1 MKNIKLMKS
10 LTVFSAALVCGF
22 WGSVSV
28 AATCSGTSTGPDE
41 CFKEVTTFK
50 LKVYEFGLCTDYPT
64 VADRSKCT
72 ELFKNTTGFDLAI
85 SKNASLPLGGT
96 VTLTEGI
103 YTHAYIIVDN
113 NTHLKSV
120 HEFSDVRK
128 DMASTPGEG
137 KFCYS
142 NGTDR
147 TENLKL
153 ELTNVVV
160 TCGATD
166 ASAANKETIKFSTED
181 ASPAYKNFDIVNQ
194 NTEGGALSS
203 TDAGYTKLFTLTAAQ
218 AAGTAWATDH
228 SILAGQKITPV
239 TISTTTKGLNIAFS
253 VTDNVSFN
261 FIEDGDKVPSNTGA
275 DCAAGSGKFCISD
288 VGWRGMQFLVT
299 SN

>member
-1 MKNIKLMKS
+1 MCLFFYVDDLNDDVMGSLNDAIKTLKPCNLCKEQRYELVDSS
-10 LTVFSAALVCGF
+10 LF
-22 WGSVSV
+22 
-28 AATCSGTSTGPDE
+28 DN
-41 CFKEVTTFK
+41 K
-50 LKVYEFGLCTDYPT
+50 LFYENGEYGIESLN
-64 VADRSKCT
+64 CT
-72 ELFKNTTGFDLAI
+72 ELFKNTGFDLAI
-85 SKNASLPLGGT
+85 SKTASLPLGGS
-96 VTLTEGI
+96 VSLTEGT

-166 ASAANKETIKFSTED
+166 ASAANKETIMFSTG
-181 ASPAYKNFDIVNQ
+181 ANAYRNFDIINF
-194 NTEGGALSS
+194 NNEGDVIGD
-203 TDAGYTKLFTLTAAQ
+203 TDAGYTKLFALTAAGD
-218 AAGTAWATDH
+218 AGTAWATDH
-228 SILAGQKITPV
+228 SILAGQRITPV
-239 TISTTTKGLNIAFS
+239 TISTTTKGLNIAFT

-261 FIEDGDKVPSNTGA
+261 FIAHGDKIPSAAGA
-275 DCAAGSGKFCISD
+275 ACAAGSGKYCISD
-288 VGWRGMQFLVT
+288 VGWMGMQFLVT

>member
-1 MKNIKLMKS
+1 MKNIKIMKAIAVLS
-10 LTVFSAALVCGF
+10 VTLVCGF

-28 AATCSGTSTGPDE
+28 AQPVTCTGTSGVSSGEE
-41 CFKEVTTFK
+41 CLKEVTSFK

-64 VADRSKCT
+64 VTDRSKCT

-120 HEFSDVRK
+120 HEFSAVRK

-160 TCGATD
+160 TCGTTD
-166 ASAANKETIKFSTED
+166 ASAANKETIKFDDD
-181 ASPAYKNFDIVNQ
+181 ASPNPGYRNFSIVDLG
-194 NTEGGALSS
+194 GGATSV
-203 TDAGYTKLFTLTAAQ
+203 GYTKLFTLTAAGD
-218 AAGTAWATDH
+218 AGTAWATDH
-228 SILAGQKITPV
+228 SILAGQRITPV

-261 FIEDGDKVPSNTGA
+261 FIAHGAKIPS
-275 DCAAGSGKFCISD
+275 GSGSACNDAGKFCISD
-288 VGWRGMQFLVT
+288 VGWMGMQFLVT

>member
-1 MKNIKLMKS
+1 MKNIKIMKAIAVLS
-10 LTVFSAALVCGF
+10 VTLVCGF

-28 AATCSGTSTGPDE
+28 AGTCTGTSGVSSGTE
-41 CFKEVTTFK
+41 CLKEVTSFK

-103 YTHAYIIVDN
+103 YTHAYIIVDKY
-113 NTHLKSV
+113 THLKSV
-120 HEFSDVRK
+120 HEFSAVRK
-128 DMASTPGEG
+128 DMAGGDGG

-166 ASAANKETIKFSTED
+166 ASAANKETIKFDDD
-181 ASPAYKNFDIVNQ
+181 ASPNPGYRNFSIVDLG
-194 NTEGGALSS
+194 GGATSV
-203 TDAGYTKLFTLTAAQ
+203 GYTKLFTLTAAGD
-218 AAGTAWATDH
+218 AGTAWATDH
-228 SILAGQKITPV
+228 SILAGQRITPV
-239 TISTTTKGLNIAFS
+239 TISTTTKGLNIAFT

-261 FIEDGDKVPSNTGA
+261 FIAHDAKIPSGF
-275 DCAAGSGKFCISD
+275 GSPCNDEGKFCISD
-288 VGWRGMQFLVT
+288 VGWEGMVFVVT

>member
-1 MKNIKLMKS
+1 MKNIKIMKAIAVLS
-10 LTVFSAALVCGF
+10 VTLVCGF

-28 AATCSGTSTGPDE
+28 AATCSGTSTGPNE
-41 CFKEVTTFK
+41 CHKEVTTFK

-64 VADRSKCT
+64 VTDRSKCT
-72 ELFKNTTGFDLAI
+72 ELFKNTGFDLAI
-85 SKNASLPLGGT
+85 SKNASLPLGGS
-96 VTLTEGI
+96 VSLTEGT

-120 HEFSDVRK
+120 HEFSADRK
-128 DMASTPGEG
+128 DMAGNSG

-147 TENLKL
+147 IENDDFELK
-153 ELTNVVV
+153 NVVV
-160 TCGATD
+160 TCGDTD
-166 ASAANKETIKFSTED
+166 ASALNKETIKFSTD
-181 ASPAYKNFDIVNQ
+181 ADAYKNFNIIDQ
-194 NTEGGALSS
+194 GGGATSV
-203 TDAGYTKLFTLTAAQ
+203 GYTKLFALTAAG

-228 SILAGQKITPV
+228 SILAGQRITPV
-239 TISTTTKGLNIAFS
+239 TISTTTKGLNIAFT

-261 FIEDGDKVPSNTGA
+261 FIAHNAKIPSGFGSACN
-275 DCAAGSGKFCISD
+275 DAGSFCISD

>member
-1 MKNIKLMKS
+1 MKNIKIMKAIAVLS
-10 LTVFSAALVCGF
+10 VTLVCGF

-28 AATCSGTSTGPDE
+28 AQSTCTGTSGVSSGTE
-41 CFKEVTTFK
+41 CLKEVTSFK

-85 SKNASLPLGGT
+85 SKNASLPLGGS
-96 VTLTEGI
+96 VSLTEGT
-103 YTHAYIIVDN
+103 YTHAYIIVDKY
-113 NTHLKSV
+113 THLKSV
-120 HEFSDVRK
+120 HEFAAVRK
-128 DMASTPGEG
+128 DMAGNTG

-142 NGTDR
+142 NGIVR
-147 TENLKL
+147 TEDANL

-166 ASAANKETIKFSTED
+166 ASAANRETIMFSTG
-181 ASPAYKNFDIVNQ
+181 ANAYRNFDIINF
-194 NTEGGALSS
+194 NNEGALSD
-203 TDAGYTKLFTLTAAQ
+203 TDAGYTKLFALTAAQ
-218 AAGTAWATDH
+218 AASTAWANDH

-239 TISTTTKGLNIAFS
+239 TISTTTKGLNIAFT

-261 FIEDGDKVPSNTGA
+261 FIEDGDKVPSNAGA

>member
-1 MKNIKLMKS
+1 MKNIKIMKAIAVLS
-10 LTVFSAALVCGF
+10 VTLVCGF

-28 AATCSGTSTGPDE
+28 AGTCTGTSGVSSGTE
-41 CFKEVTTFK
+41 CLKEVTSFK

-85 SKNASLPLGGT
+85 SKNASLPLGGS
-96 VTLTEGI
+96 VSLTEGT
-103 YTHAYIIVDN
+103 YTHAYIIVDKY
-113 NTHLKSV
+113 THLKSV
-120 HEFSDVRK
+120 HEFSADRK
-128 DMASTPGEG
+128 DMAGNTG

-142 NGTDR
+142 NGIVR
-147 TENLKL
+147 TEDANL

-166 ASAANKETIKFSTED
+166 ASAANKETIKFDDD
-181 ASPAYKNFDIVNQ
+181 ASPNPGYRNFSIVDLG
-194 NTEGGALSS
+194 GGATSV
-203 TDAGYTKLFTLTAAQ
+203 GYTKLFTLTAAG

-228 SILAGQKITPV
+228 SILAGQRITPV
-239 TISTTTKGLNIAFS
+239 TISTTTKGLNIAFT

-261 FIEDGDKVPSNTGA
+261 FIADGDKVPSNTGA
-275 DCAAGSGKFCISD
+275 DCAAGSGKYCISD
-288 VGWRGMQFLVT
+288 VGWNGMQFLVT

>member
-1 MKNIKLMKS
+1 MKNIKIMKAIAVLS
-10 LTVFSAALVCGF
+10 VTLVCGF

-28 AATCSGTSTGPDE
+28 AATCSGTSTGPNE
-41 CFKEVTTFK
+41 CHKEVTTFK

-103 YTHAYIIVDN
+103 YTHAYIIVDKY
-113 NTHLKSV
+113 THLKSV
-120 HEFSDVRK
+120 HEFSADRK
-128 DMASTPGEG
+128 DMAGNTG

-160 TCGATD
+160 TCGAPD
-166 ASAANKETIKFSTED
+166 ASASNKETIKVDTGGG
-181 ASPAYKNFDIVNQ
+181 SPAYKNSDIVNR
-194 NTEGGALSS
+194 NGALSS
-203 TDAGYTKLFTLTAAQ
+203 TDAGYTKLFALTAAQ
-218 AAGTAWATDH
+218 AASTAWATDH
-228 SILAGQKITPV
+228 SILAGQRITPV

-261 FIEDGDKVPSNTGA
+261 FIAHGDKIPSNTGA
-275 DCAAGSGKFCISD
+275 DCAAGSGKYCISD
-288 VGWRGMQFLVT
+288 VGWMGMQFLVT

>member
-1 MKNIKLMKS
+1 MKNIKIMKAIAVLS
-10 LTVFSAALVCGF
+10 VTLVCGF

-28 AATCSGTSTGPDE
+28 AGTCTGTSGVSSGTE
-41 CFKEVTTFK
+41 CLKEVTSFK

-72 ELFKNTTGFDLAI
+72 ELFKNTGFDLAI
-85 SKNASLPLGGT
+85 SKNASLPLGGS
-96 VTLTEGI
+96 VSLTEGI

-113 NTHLKSV
+113 NTYLKSV
-120 HEFSDVRK
+120 HEFSADRK
-128 DMASTPGEG
+128 DMAGNTG

-142 NGTDR
+142 NGIVR
-147 TENLKL
+147 TEDANL

-166 ASAANKETIKFSTED
+166 ASAANKETIMFSTN
-181 ASPAYKNFDIVNQ
+181 ANAYRNFDIINF
-194 NTEGGALSS
+194 NNEGALSD
-203 TDAGYTKLFTLTAAQ
+203 TDAGYTKLFALTAAQ
-218 AAGTAWATDH
+218 AASTAWANDH

-239 TISTTTKGLNIAFS
+239 TISTTTKGLNIAFT

-261 FIEDGDKVPSNTGA
+261 FIAHGQKIPSDAGDA
-275 DCAAGSGKFCISD
+275 CAAGSGKFCISD
-288 VGWRGMQFLVT
+288 VGWMGMQFLVT

>member
-1 MKNIKLMKS
+1 MKNIKIMKAIAVLS
-10 LTVFSAALVCGF
+10 VTLVCGF

-28 AATCSGTSTGPDE
+28 AQPVTCTGTSGVSSGQE
-41 CFKEVTTFK
+41 CLKEVTSFK

-85 SKNASLPLGGT
+85 SKNASLPLGGS
-96 VTLTEGI
+96 VSLTEGI
-103 YTHAYIIVDN
+103 YTHAYIIVDKY
-113 NTHLKSV
+113 THLKSV
-120 HEFSDVRK
+120 HEFSADRK
-128 DMASTPGEG
+128 DMAGNTG

-142 NGTDR
+142 NGIDR
-147 TENLKL
+147 TENADL

-166 ASAANKETIKFSTED
+166 ASAANKETIKFSTD
-181 ASPAYKNFDIVNQ
+181 ANAYKNSDIVNR
-194 NTEGGALSS
+194 NKEGVLSS

-218 AAGTAWATDH
+218 AASTAWATDH
-228 SILAGQKITPV
+228 SILAGQRITPV
-239 TISTTTKGLNIAFS
+239 TISTTTKGLNIAFT

-261 FIEDGDKVPSNTGA
+261 FIAHGQKIPSDAGA
-275 DCAAGSGKFCISD
+275 ACAAGSGLYCISD
-288 VGWRGMQFLVT
+288 VGWNGMQFLVT

>member
-1 MKNIKLMKS
+1 MKNIKIMKAIAVLS
-10 LTVFSAALVCGF
+10 VTLVCGF

-85 SKNASLPLGGT
+85 SKNASLPLGGS
-96 VTLTEGI
+96 VSLTEGI

-120 HEFSDVRK
+120 HEFSAVRK

-166 ASAANKETIKFSTED
+166 ASAANRETIMFSTG
-181 ASPAYKNFDIVNQ
+181 ANAYRNFDIINF
-194 NTEGGALSS
+194 NNEGALSD
-203 TDAGYTKLFTLTAAQ
+203 TDAGYTKLFALTAAQ
-218 AAGTAWATDH
+218 AASTAWANDH

-239 TISTTTKGLNIAFS
+239 TISTTTKGLNIAFT

-261 FIEDGDKVPSNTGA
+261 FIAHEAKIPS
-275 DCAAGSGKFCISD
+275 GSGSACNAASSFCISD
-288 VGWRGMQFLVT
+288 VGWMGMQFVVT